1 MNVARY
7 FFRVI
12 LSNLLFVQTAVA
24 QTKNAPAASQYKD
37 ASEISVAD
45 FFKRVQYL
53 QMILSPDGRKLGTL
67 APINGLDDLVVID
80 LDKRKSAVITT
91 FSSEDVS
98 QFS

>member
-7 FFRVI
+7 FFLVI

-24 QTKNAPAASQYKD
+24 QTENAPTASQYKD

-53 QMILSPDGRKLGTL
+53 QMILSPDDRKLGTL
-67 APINGLDDLVVID
+67 APINGLDNLAVID